1 MRTILGFLA
10 ALLVAAVPAL
20 AQTPS
25 ADREQMLLDRIQQL
39 EQRLAV
45 LERRLGAVD
54 APHAVPAPVAP
65 APTAEVAAPIPAG
78 TTLNVLL
85 DGYYEYNFN
94 HPADRTTPLRPF
106 DSAA

>member
-1 MRTILGFLA
+1 MRKIPGFLA
-10 ALLVAAVPAL
+10 ALLVMAVQGH

-54 APHAVPAPVAP
+54 APHAVTAPPVP
-65 APTAEVAAPIPAG
+65 GPPAEVAAPIPAG

-94 HPADRTTPLRPF
+94 HPADRITPLRP
-106 DSAA
+106 